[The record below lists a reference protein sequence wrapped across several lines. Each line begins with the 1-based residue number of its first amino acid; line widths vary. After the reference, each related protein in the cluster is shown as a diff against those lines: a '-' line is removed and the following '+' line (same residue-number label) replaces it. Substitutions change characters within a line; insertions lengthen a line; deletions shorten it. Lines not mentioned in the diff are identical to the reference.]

1 MHISINSHYMRIHRH
16 IRLTISKSSTMKN
29 QNLPSFSTHKDGT
42 QEFNFKAPSSW
53 AELSE
58 EQLRYVLYILSSN
71 RDKIV
76 AKCHLLVRFCG
87 LEVHKHTRTG
97 WKCSVLCS
105 VPGEMP
111 KRKVLYISSAEIL
124 SLLKNFDFIDKFTD
138 FRPLQRASDVLLTAV
153 DSMLHDVSFYDY
165 LNIEKNY
172 QLFML
177 NQEDKFLSKMAH
189 LMYRTADGS
198 ADETAHFE
206 PYELLGVFMWF
217 SNVKEYFAANFTH
230 FFKPAREGGELRRVD
245 ILPAM
250 QAQIRALTD
259 GDVTKQQ
266 AVYNTDC
273 WAALTELDNKAR
285 EAEEF
290 KERNRQNS

>member
-1 MHISINSHYMRIHRH
+1 
-16 IRLTISKSSTMKN
+16 MKN

-58 EQLRYVLYILSSN
+58 DQLRYVLSVMSIHH
-71 RDKIV
+71 DHIV
-76 AKCHLLVRFCG
+76 IKCYLLARFCG
-87 LEVHKHTRTG
+87 LTVHKYTRTG
-97 WKCSVLCS
+97 WKCSVKC
-105 VPGEMP
+105 GESDENGDT
-111 KRKVLYISSAEIL
+111 KTGKVCERVLYISAAEIL

-177 NQEDKFLSKMAH
+177 NQEDKFLCKMAH
-189 LMYRTADGS
+189 LLYRTEDGS

-217 SNVKEYFAANFTH
+217 SSVKEYFAANFPH

>member
-1 MHISINSHYMRIHRH
+1 
-16 IRLTISKSSTMKN
+16 MKN

-58 EQLRYVLYILSSN
+58 EQLRYVLSVMSIHH
-71 RDKIV
+71 DHIV
-76 AKCHLLVRFCG
+76 IKCYLLARFCG
-87 LEVHKHTRTG
+87 LTVHKYTRTG
-97 WKCSVLCS
+97 WKCSVKCDES
-105 VPGEMP
+105 GENGNA
-111 KRKVLYISSAEIL
+111 KIGKVRERVLYISAAEIL

>member
-1 MHISINSHYMRIHRH
+1 
-16 IRLTISKSSTMKN
+16 MKN
-29 QNLPSFSTHKDGT
+29 QNLPSFLIHKDGT

-58 EQLRYVLYILSSN
+58 EQLRYVLSVMSIHH
-71 RDKIV
+71 DHIV
-76 AKCHLLVRFCG
+76 IKCYLLARFCG
-87 LEVHKHTRTG
+87 LTVHKYTRTG
-97 WKCSVLCS
+97 WKCSVKCDENDENGDS
-105 VPGEMP
+105 KNGKVRE
-111 KRKVLYISSAEIL
+111 RVLYISAAEIL

-217 SNVKEYFAANFTH
+217 SSVKEYFAANFTH

-290 KERNRQNS
+290 KERNRQNG

>member
-1 MHISINSHYMRIHRH
+1 MRER
-16 IRLTISKSSTMKN
+16 
-29 QNLPSFSTHKDGT
+29 
-42 QEFNFKAPSSW
+42 
-53 AELSE
+53 
-58 EQLRYVLYILSSN
+58 
-71 RDKIV
+71 
-76 AKCHLLVRFCG
+76 
-87 LEVHKHTRTG
+87 
-97 WKCSVLCS
+97 
-105 VPGEMP
+105 
-111 KRKVLYISSAEIL
+111 VLYISAAEIL

>member
-1 MHISINSHYMRIHRH
+1 
-16 IRLTISKSSTMKN
+16 MKN

-58 EQLRYVLYILSSN
+58 EQLRYVLTVMSIHH
-71 RDKIV
+71 DHIV
-76 AKCHLLVRFCG
+76 IKCYLLARFCG
-87 LEVHKHTRTG
+87 LTVHKYTRTG
-97 WKCSVLCS
+97 WKCSVKCDENDENGDS
-105 VPGEMP
+105 KTGKVCE
-111 KRKVLYISSAEIL
+111 RVLYISAAEIL

-177 NQEDKFLSKMAH
+177 NQEDKFLQKMAH
-189 LMYRTADGS
+189 LMYRTAAGS

-217 SNVKEYFAANFTH
+217 SSVKEYFAANFPH

>member
-1 MHISINSHYMRIHRH
+1 
-16 IRLTISKSSTMKN
+16 MKK

-58 EQLRYVLYILSSN
+58 EQLRYVLSVMSIHH
-71 RDKIV
+71 DHIV
-76 AKCHLLVRFCG
+76 IKCYLLARFCG
-87 LEVHKHTRTG
+87 LTVHKYTRTG
-97 WKCSVLCS
+97 WKCSVKCDES
-105 VPGEMP
+105 GENGDA
-111 KRKVLYISSAEIL
+111 KIGKVRERVLYISAAEIL

-217 SNVKEYFAANFTH
+217 SSVKEYFAANFTH

>member
-1 MHISINSHYMRIHRH
+1 
-16 IRLTISKSSTMKN
+16 MKN
-29 QNLPSFSTHKDGT
+29 QNLPSFSIHKDGT
-42 QEFNFKAPSSW
+42 QEFNFEAPSSW

-58 EQLRYVLYILSSN
+58 DQLRYVLSVMSIHHD
-71 RDKIV
+71 RIV
-76 AKCHLLVRFCG
+76 IKCYLLARFCG
-87 LEVHKHTRTG
+87 LTVHKYTRTG
-97 WKCSVLCS
+97 WKCSVKC
-105 VPGEMP
+105 GESGENGDT
-111 KRKVLYISSAEIL
+111 KTGKVCERVLYISAAEIL
-124 SLLKNFDFIDKFTD
+124 SLLRNFDFIDKFTD

-217 SNVKEYFAANFTH
+217 SSVKEYFAANFTH

>member
-1 MHISINSHYMRIHRH
+1 
-16 IRLTISKSSTMKN
+16 MKN

-58 EQLRYVLYILSSN
+58 EQLRYVLSVMSIHH
-71 RDKIV
+71 DHIV
-76 AKCHLLVRFCG
+76 IKCYLLARFCG
-87 LEVHKHTRTG
+87 LTVHKYTRTG
-97 WKCSVLCS
+97 WKCSVKCDES
-105 VPGEMP
+105 DENGDSKTGKVCE
-111 KRKVLYISSAEIL
+111 RVLYISAAEIL

-177 NQEDKFLSKMAH
+177 NQEDKFLQKMAH

-206 PYELLGVFMWF
+206 PYELLGVFIWF
-217 SNVKEYFAANFTH
+217 SSVKEYFAANFTH

>member
-1 MHISINSHYMRIHRH
+1 
-16 IRLTISKSSTMKN
+16 MKN
-29 QNLPSFSTHKDGT
+29 QDLPSFSTHKDGT

-58 EQLRYVLYILSSN
+58 EQLRYVLSVMSIHH
-71 RDKIV
+71 DHIV
-76 AKCHLLVRFCG
+76 IKCYLLARFCG
-87 LEVHKHTRTG
+87 LTVHKYTRTG
-97 WKCSVLCS
+97 WKCSVKC
-105 VPGEMP
+105 GESDENGDT
-111 KRKVLYISSAEIL
+111 KTGKVRERVLYISAAEIL
-124 SLLKNFDFIDKFTD
+124 SLLKNFDFIDKFTN

-177 NQEDKFLSKMAH
+177 NQEDKYLSKMAH

-198 ADETAHFE
+198 ADKTAHFE

-217 SNVKEYFAANFTH
+217 SSVKEYFAANFTH
-230 FFKPAREGGELRRVD
+230 FFKPAKEGGELRRVD

-290 KERNRQNS
+290 KERNRKNS

>member
-1 MHISINSHYMRIHRH
+1 
-16 IRLTISKSSTMKN
+16 MKN

-58 EQLRYVLYILSSN
+58 EQLRYVLSVMSIHHD
-71 RDKIV
+71 RIV
-76 AKCHLLVRFCG
+76 IKCYLLARFCG
-87 LEVHKHTRTG
+87 LTVHKYTRTG
-97 WKCSVLCS
+97 WKCSVKCDES
-105 VPGEMP
+105 GENGDS
-111 KRKVLYISSAEIL
+111 KTGKVRERVLYISAAEIL

-217 SNVKEYFAANFTH
+217 SSVKEYFAANFTH

-290 KERNRQNS
+290 KERNRQKS

>member
-1 MHISINSHYMRIHRH
+1 
-16 IRLTISKSSTMKN
+16 MKN
-29 QNLPSFSTHKDGT
+29 QNLPSFLIHKDGT

-58 EQLRYVLYILSSN
+58 DQLRYVLSVMSIHH
-71 RDKIV
+71 DHIV
-76 AKCHLLVRFCG
+76 IKCYLLARFCG
-87 LEVHKHTRTG
+87 LTVHKYTRTG
-97 WKCSVLCS
+97 WKCSVKCDES
-105 VPGEMP
+105 GENGDA
-111 KRKVLYISSAEIL
+111 KIGKVRERVLYISAAEIL

-217 SNVKEYFAANFTH
+217 SSVKEYFASNFTH

>member
-1 MHISINSHYMRIHRH
+1 
-16 IRLTISKSSTMKN
+16 MKN

-42 QEFNFKAPSSW
+42 QEFDFKAPSSW
-53 AELSE
+53 AELTE
-58 EQLRYVLYILSSN
+58 DQLRYVLTVMSIHH
-71 RDKIV
+71 DHIV
-76 AKCHLLVRFCG
+76 IKCYLLARFCG
-87 LEVHKHTRTG
+87 LTVHKYTRTG
-97 WKCSVLCS
+97 WKCSVKCDES
-105 VPGEMP
+105 GENGDS
-111 KRKVLYISSAEIL
+111 KNGKVRERVLYISAAEIL

-177 NQEDKFLSKMAH
+177 NQEDKFLQKMAH

-217 SNVKEYFAANFTH
+217 SSVKEYFAANFTH
-230 FFKPAREGGELRRVD
+230 FFKPAREGRELRRVD

>member
-1 MHISINSHYMRIHRH
+1 
-16 IRLTISKSSTMKN
+16 MKN
-29 QNLPSFSTHKDGT
+29 QNLPSFLIHKDGT

-58 EQLRYVLYILSSN
+58 EQLRYVLSVMSIHH
-71 RDKIV
+71 DHIV
-76 AKCHLLVRFCG
+76 IKCYLLARFCG
-87 LEVHKHTRTG
+87 LTVHKYTRTG
-97 WKCSVLCS
+97 WKCSVKCDES
-105 VPGEMP
+105 DENGDSKNGKVRE
-111 KRKVLYISSAEIL
+111 RVLYISAAEIL

-217 SNVKEYFAANFTH
+217 SSVKEYFAANFTH

>member
-1 MHISINSHYMRIHRH
+1 
-16 IRLTISKSSTMKN
+16 MKN

-58 EQLRYVLYILSSN
+58 DQLRYVLSVMSIHHD
-71 RDKIV
+71 RIV
-76 AKCHLLVRFCG
+76 IKCYLLARFCG
-87 LEVHKHTRTG
+87 LTVHKYTRTG
-97 WKCSVLCS
+97 WKCSVKFDES
-105 VPGEMP
+105 GENGDS
-111 KRKVLYISSAEIL
+111 KTGKVRERVLYISAAEIL
-124 SLLKNFDFIDKFTD
+124 SLIKNFDFIDKFTD

-177 NQEDKFLSKMAH
+177 NQEDKFLCKMAH
-189 LMYRTADGS
+189 LLYRTEDGS

-217 SNVKEYFAANFTH
+217 SSVKEYFAANFPH

>member
-1 MHISINSHYMRIHRH
+1 
-16 IRLTISKSSTMKN
+16 MKN

-58 EQLRYVLYILSSN
+58 EQLRYVLSVMSIHH
-71 RDKIV
+71 DHIV
-76 AKCHLLVRFCG
+76 IKCYLLARFCG
-87 LEVHKHTRTG
+87 LTVHKYTRTG
-97 WKCSVLCS
+97 WKCSVKCDES
-105 VPGEMP
+105 DGKIGKVRE
-111 KRKVLYISSAEIL
+111 RVLYISAAEVL

-138 FRPLQRASDVLLTAV
+138 FRPLQRAGDVLLTAV

-217 SNVKEYFAANFTH
+217 SSVKEYFAANFTH

-250 QAQIRALTD
+250 QAHIRALTD

-290 KERNRQNS
+290 KERNKQNS

>member
-1 MHISINSHYMRIHRH
+1 
-16 IRLTISKSSTMKN
+16 MKN
-29 QNLPSFSTHKDGT
+29 QNLPSFLIHKDGT

-58 EQLRYVLYILSSN
+58 EQLRYVLTVMSIHH
-71 RDKIV
+71 DHIV
-76 AKCHLLVRFCG
+76 IKCYLLARFCG
-87 LEVHKHTRTG
+87 LTVHKYTRTG
-97 WKCSVLCS
+97 WKCSVKCDES
-105 VPGEMP
+105 GENGDA
-111 KRKVLYISSAEIL
+111 KTGKVCERVLYISAAEIL
-124 SLLKNFDFIDKFTD
+124 SLLRNFDFIDKFTD

-177 NQEDKFLSKMAH
+177 NQEDKFLQKMAH
-189 LMYRTADGS
+189 LMYRTEDGS

-217 SNVKEYFAANFTH
+217 SSVKEYFAANFPH

>member
-1 MHISINSHYMRIHRH
+1 
-16 IRLTISKSSTMKN
+16 MKN

-58 EQLRYVLYILSSN
+58 EQLRYVLSVMSIHH
-71 RDKIV
+71 DHIV
-76 AKCHLLVRFCG
+76 IKCYLLARFCG
-87 LEVHKHTRTG
+87 LTVHKYTRTG
-97 WKCSVLCS
+97 WKCSVKCDENDENGDS
-105 VPGEMP
+105 KNGKVRE
-111 KRKVLYISSAEIL
+111 RVLYISAAEIL

-177 NQEDKFLSKMAH
+177 NQEDKFLQKMAH

>member
-1 MHISINSHYMRIHRH
+1 
-16 IRLTISKSSTMKN
+16 
-29 QNLPSFSTHKDGT
+29 
-42 QEFNFKAPSSW
+42 
-53 AELSE
+53 
-58 EQLRYVLYILSSN
+58 
-71 RDKIV
+71 
-76 AKCHLLVRFCG
+76 
-87 LEVHKHTRTG
+87 
-97 WKCSVLCS
+97 
-105 VPGEMP
+105 
-111 KRKVLYISSAEIL
+111 
-124 SLLKNFDFIDKFTD
+124 
-138 FRPLQRASDVLLTAV
+138 
-153 DSMLHDVSFYDY
+153 MLHDVSFYDY

-217 SNVKEYFAANFTH
+217 SSVKEYFAANFPH
-230 FFKPAREGGELRRVD
+230 FFKSAREGGELRRVD

>member
-1 MHISINSHYMRIHRH
+1 M
-16 IRLTISKSSTMKN
+16 
-29 QNLPSFSTHKDGT
+29 
-42 QEFNFKAPSSW
+42 E
-53 AELSE
+53 
-58 EQLRYVLYILSSN
+58 
-71 RDKIV
+71 
-76 AKCHLLVRFCG
+76 
-87 LEVHKHTRTG
+87 
-97 WKCSVLCS
+97 CSVKC
-105 VPGEMP
+105 GESDENGDT
-111 KRKVLYISSAEIL
+111 KTGKVRERVLYISAAEIL
-124 SLLKNFDFIDKFTD
+124 SLLKNFDFIDKFTN

-177 NQEDKFLSKMAH
+177 NQEDKFLQKMAH
-189 LMYRTADGS
+189 LLYRTEDGS

-206 PYELLGVFMWF
+206 PYELLGVFIWF
-217 SNVKEYFAANFTH
+217 SSVKEYFAANFPH

>member
-1 MHISINSHYMRIHRH
+1 
-16 IRLTISKSSTMKN
+16 MKN

-58 EQLRYVLYILSSN
+58 EQLRYVLSVMSIHH
-71 RDKIV
+71 DHIV
-76 AKCHLLVRFCG
+76 IKCYLLARFCG
-87 LEVHKHTRTG
+87 LTVHKYTRTG
-97 WKCSVLCS
+97 WKCSVKC
-105 VPGEMP
+105 GESDENGDT
-111 KRKVLYISSAEIL
+111 KTGKVRERVLYISAAEIL

-177 NQEDKFLSKMAH
+177 NQEDKYLSKMAH

-206 PYELLGVFMWF
+206 PYELLGVFIWF
-217 SNVKEYFAANFTH
+217 SSVKEYFAANFTH
-230 FFKPAREGGELRRVD
+230 FFKPAKEGGELRRVD

>member
-1 MHISINSHYMRIHRH
+1 
-16 IRLTISKSSTMKN
+16 MKN

-58 EQLRYVLYILSSN
+58 DQLRYVLSVMSIHH
-71 RDKIV
+71 DHIV
-76 AKCHLLVRFCG
+76 IKCYLLARFCG
-87 LEVHKHTRTG
+87 LTVHKYTRTG
-97 WKCSVLCS
+97 WKCSVKCEES
-105 VPGEMP
+105 DENGDSKTGKVCE
-111 KRKVLYISSAEIL
+111 RVLYISAAEIL

-217 SNVKEYFAANFTH
+217 SSVKEYFAANFTH

>member
-1 MHISINSHYMRIHRH
+1 
-16 IRLTISKSSTMKN
+16 MKN
-29 QNLPSFSTHKDGT
+29 QNLPSFSIHKDGT

-58 EQLRYVLYILSSN
+58 EQLRYVLSVMSIHH
-71 RDKIV
+71 DKIV
-76 AKCHLLVRFCG
+76 IKCYLLARFCG
-87 LEVHKHTRTG
+87 LTVHKYTRTG
-97 WKCSVLCS
+97 WKCSVKCDESDENGDAKIGKVL
-105 VPGEMP
+105 E
-111 KRKVLYISSAEIL
+111 RVLYISAAEIL

-217 SNVKEYFAANFTH
+217 SSVKEYFAANFPH

-290 KERNRQNS
+290 KERNRKNS

>member
-1 MHISINSHYMRIHRH
+1 
-16 IRLTISKSSTMKN
+16 MKN
-29 QNLPSFSTHKDGT
+29 QDLPSFSTHKDGT
-42 QEFNFKAPSSW
+42 QELNFKAPSSW

-58 EQLRYVLYILSSN
+58 EQLRYVLTVMSIHH
-71 RDKIV
+71 DHIV
-76 AKCHLLVRFCG
+76 IKCYLLARFCG
-87 LEVHKHTRTG
+87 LTVHKYTRTG
-97 WKCSVLCS
+97 WKCSVKC
-105 VPGEMP
+105 GENDENGDS
-111 KRKVLYISSAEIL
+111 KTGKVCERVLYISAAEIL

-177 NQEDKFLSKMAH
+177 NQEDKFLQKMAH

-217 SNVKEYFAANFTH
+217 SSVKEYFAANFPH

>member
-1 MHISINSHYMRIHRH
+1 
-16 IRLTISKSSTMKN
+16 MKN

-58 EQLRYVLYILSSN
+58 EQLRYVLSVMSIHH
-71 RDKIV
+71 DHIV
-76 AKCHLLVRFCG
+76 IKCYLLARFCG
-87 LEVHKHTRTG
+87 LTVHKYTRTG
-97 WKCSVLCS
+97 WKCSVKC
-105 VPGEMP
+105 GESDENGDT
-111 KRKVLYISSAEIL
+111 KTGKVRERVLYISAAEIL
-124 SLLKNFDFIDKFTD
+124 SLLKNFDFIDKFTN

-189 LMYRTADGS
+189 LMYRTADDS
-198 ADETAHFE
+198 ADESAHFE

-217 SNVKEYFAANFTH
+217 SSVKEYFAANFPH

-290 KERNRQNS
+290 KERNRKNS

>member
-1 MHISINSHYMRIHRH
+1 
-16 IRLTISKSSTMKN
+16 MKN
-29 QNLPSFSTHKDGT
+29 QDLPSFSTHKDGT

-58 EQLRYVLYILSSN
+58 DQLRYVLSVMSIHHD
-71 RDKIV
+71 RIV
-76 AKCHLLVRFCG
+76 IKCYLLARFCG
-87 LEVHKHTRTG
+87 LTVHKYTRTG
-97 WKCSVLCS
+97 WKCSVKC
-105 VPGEMP
+105 GESGENGDA
-111 KRKVLYISSAEIL
+111 KTGKVCERVLYISAAEIL
-124 SLLKNFDFIDKFTD
+124 SLLRNFDFIDKFTD

-177 NQEDKFLSKMAH
+177 NQEDKFLQKMAH

-217 SNVKEYFAANFTH
+217 SSVKEYFAANFPH

-285 EAEEF
+285 EAEVF

>member
-1 MHISINSHYMRIHRH
+1 
-16 IRLTISKSSTMKN
+16 MKN
-29 QNLPSFSTHKDGT
+29 QNLPSFSIHKDGT

-58 EQLRYVLYILSSN
+58 DQLRYVLSVMSIHHD
-71 RDKIV
+71 RIV
-76 AKCHLLVRFCG
+76 IKCYLLARFCG
-87 LEVHKHTRTG
+87 LTVHKYTRTG
-97 WKCSVLCS
+97 WKCSVKC
-105 VPGEMP
+105 GESGENGDA
-111 KRKVLYISSAEIL
+111 KTGKVCERVLYISAAEIL
-124 SLLKNFDFIDKFTD
+124 SPLRNFDFIDKFTD

-177 NQEDKFLSKMAH
+177 NQEDKFLQKMAH
-189 LMYRTADGS
+189 LMYRTEDGS

-217 SNVKEYFAANFTH
+217 SSVKEYFAANFPH

-285 EAEEF
+285 EAEVF

>member
-1 MHISINSHYMRIHRH
+1 
-16 IRLTISKSSTMKN
+16 MKN
-29 QNLPSFSTHKDGT
+29 QNLPSFSIHKDGT

-58 EQLRYVLYILSSN
+58 DQLRYVLSVMSIHHD
-71 RDKIV
+71 RIV
-76 AKCHLLVRFCG
+76 IKCYLLARFCG
-87 LEVHKHTRTG
+87 LTVHKYTRTG
-97 WKCSVLCS
+97 WKCSVKC
-105 VPGEMP
+105 GESGENGDA
-111 KRKVLYISSAEIL
+111 KTGKVCERVLYISAAEIL
-124 SLLKNFDFIDKFTD
+124 SLLRNFDFIDKFTD

-177 NQEDKFLSKMAH
+177 NQEDKFLQKMAH
-189 LMYRTADGS
+189 LMYRTEDGS

-217 SNVKEYFAANFTH
+217 SSVKEYFAANFPH

>member
-1 MHISINSHYMRIHRH
+1 
-16 IRLTISKSSTMKN
+16 MKN

-58 EQLRYVLYILSSN
+58 DQLRYVLSVMSIHHD
-71 RDKIV
+71 RIV
-76 AKCHLLVRFCG
+76 IKCYLLARFCG
-87 LEVHKHTRTG
+87 LTVHKYTRTG
-97 WKCSVLCS
+97 WKCSVKC
-105 VPGEMP
+105 GESGENGDA
-111 KRKVLYISSAEIL
+111 KTGKVCERVLYISAAEIL
-124 SLLKNFDFIDKFTD
+124 SLLRNFDFIDKFTD

-177 NQEDKFLSKMAH
+177 NQEDKFLQKMAH
-189 LMYRTADGS
+189 LMYRTEDGS

-217 SNVKEYFAANFTH
+217 SSVKEYFAANFPH

-285 EAEEF
+285 EAEVF

>member
-1 MHISINSHYMRIHRH
+1 MN
-16 IRLTISKSSTMKN
+16 N
-29 QNLPSFSTHKDGT
+29 QNLPSFSIHKDGT
-42 QEFNFKAPSSW
+42 QEFNFEAPSSW

-58 EQLRYVLYILSSN
+58 DQLRYVLSVMSIHHD
-71 RDKIV
+71 RIV
-76 AKCHLLVRFCG
+76 IKCYLLARFCG
-87 LEVHKHTRTG
+87 LTVHKYTRTG
-97 WKCSVLCS
+97 WKCSVKC
-105 VPGEMP
+105 GESGENGDA
-111 KRKVLYISSAEIL
+111 KTGKVCERVLYISAAEIL
-124 SLLKNFDFIDKFTD
+124 SLLRNFDFIDKFTD

-217 SNVKEYFAANFTH
+217 SSVKEYFAANFPH
-230 FFKPAREGGELRRVD
+230 FFRPAKEGGELRRVD

>member
-1 MHISINSHYMRIHRH
+1 
-16 IRLTISKSSTMKN
+16 MKN

-58 EQLRYVLYILSSN
+58 DQLRYVLSVMSIHH
-71 RDKIV
+71 DHIV
-76 AKCHLLVRFCG
+76 IKCYLLARFCG
-87 LEVHKHTRTG
+87 LTVHKYTRTG
-97 WKCSVLCS
+97 WKCSVKC
-105 VPGEMP
+105 GESDENGDT
-111 KRKVLYISSAEIL
+111 KTGKVRERVLYISAAEIL
-124 SLLKNFDFIDKFTD
+124 SLLKNFDFIDKFTN

-177 NQEDKFLSKMAH
+177 NQEDKFLQKMAH

-206 PYELLGVFMWF
+206 PYELLGVFIWF
-217 SNVKEYFAANFTH
+217 SSVKEYFAANFTH

-290 KERNRQNS
+290 KERNRKNS

>member
-1 MHISINSHYMRIHRH
+1 
-16 IRLTISKSSTMKN
+16 MKN
-29 QNLPSFSTHKDGT
+29 QDLPSFSTHKDGT

-58 EQLRYVLYILSSN
+58 EQLRYVLSVMSIHH
-71 RDKIV
+71 DHIV
-76 AKCHLLVRFCG
+76 IKCYLLARFCG
-87 LEVHKHTRTG
+87 LTVHKYTRTG
-97 WKCSVLCS
+97 WKCSVKCDES
-105 VPGEMP
+105 GENGDA
-111 KRKVLYISSAEIL
+111 KIGKVRERVLYISAAEIL

-217 SNVKEYFAANFTH
+217 SSVKEYFAANFPH

>member
-1 MHISINSHYMRIHRH
+1 
-16 IRLTISKSSTMKN
+16 MKN

-58 EQLRYVLYILSSN
+58 EQLRYVLSVMSIHH
-71 RDKIV
+71 DHIV
-76 AKCHLLVRFCG
+76 IKCYLLARFCG
-87 LEVHKHTRTG
+87 LTVHKYTRTG
-97 WKCSVLCS
+97 WKCSVKCAES
-105 VPGEMP
+105 GGNGDTKIGKVRE
-111 KRKVLYISSAEIL
+111 RVLYISAAEIL

-189 LMYRTADGS
+189 LMYRTEDGS

-290 KERNRQNS
+290 KERNKQNS

>member
-1 MHISINSHYMRIHRH
+1 
-16 IRLTISKSSTMKN
+16 MKN

-58 EQLRYVLYILSSN
+58 DQLRYVLSVMSIHH
-71 RDKIV
+71 DHIV
-76 AKCHLLVRFCG
+76 IKCYLLARFCG
-87 LEVHKHTRTG
+87 LTVHKYTRTG
-97 WKCSVLCS
+97 WKCSVKCDES
-105 VPGEMP
+105 DENGDSKTGKVCE
-111 KRKVLYISSAEIL
+111 RVLYISAAEIL

-206 PYELLGVFMWF
+206 PYELLGVFIWF
-217 SNVKEYFAANFTH
+217 SSVKEYFAANFTH